1 MEKTERSLGE
11 YLTTLRRRKGSLL
24 SAMTVILLITISL
37 AFGLPPVYRASA
49 TILIE
54 QQEIPQDL

>member
-24 SAMTVILLITISL
+24 SAMMVILITISL
-37 AFGLPPVYRASA
+37 VC
-49 TILIE
+49 LITRFARNSE
-54 QQEIPQDL
+54 QL